1 VPAFI
6 VDASIAAAWFLQ
18 DESSGIAD
26 SVLTRLQDDEGL
38 VPDQFWHEIRHLMT
52 KAVRRQRVTY
62 EEALAHLRHIRT
74 LGLKE
79 CGGGADHVVM
89 HLANL
94 HGLSAYDACYLSL
107 ALEMGCELFTLDK
120 RLHAAWEAEKTPARE
135 S

>member
-6 VDASIAAAWFLQ
+6 VDASIAAAWFLE
-18 DESSGIAD
+18 DESNEIAD
-26 SVLTRLQDDEGL
+26 SLLTRLQDDEGL

-52 KAVRRQRVTY
+52 KAIRRQRATY
-62 EEALAHLRHIRT
+62 EEALAHLRDIRA

-120 RLHAAWEAEKTPARE
+120 RLHAAWEAERTPARE